1 LADPFTGAVILITI
15 PGQLPSQVWQV
26 YGGTSLATPMFSALW
41 AIANEEAGAP
51 LGLAA
56 SYLYSMPAGTIYDIV
71 PQTSTTNVTAS
82 IQEST
87 TTNKYSASELA
98 GVTGSFIDGIW
109 NIPYYDLDAYVFT
122 FGTDTSLKTKTGW
135 DNVTGVGTPNAKAF
149 ADSFKPA
156 ATPKK

>member
-1 LADPFTGAVILITI
+1 
-15 PGQLPSQVWQV
+15 
-26 YGGTSLATPMFSALW
+26 MFSALW

-56 SYLYSMPAGTIYDIV
+56 SYLYSKPAGTIYDIV

-122 FGTDTSLKTKTGW
+122 FGTDTSLKTKPGW

-149 ADSFKPA
+149 ADYFKPA
-156 ATPKK
+156 AAPKK